1 MLKVRVD
8 FDAAQPQLHHPGDL
22 ILPALHGG
30 EEGAQADET
39 VVLAHLTGDKVVD
52 VLHLGRGGGGA
63 GHGAA
68 GNARL
73 LLQCKERLHRGQ
85 VPGVGAV
92 EAADGGRGLLRQL
105 VGENVGVNICNRHG
119 FCLLCWKLWFA
130 DATIILIPAALSNAA
145 TGVLKDPPCR
155 IPRQLLPRSRRRC
168 PASAGSPARE
178 DSPR

>member
-8 FDAAQPQLHHPGDL
+8 LDAAQPQLHHPGDL

-52 VLHLGRGGGGA
+52 VLHLGGGGGGA

-68 GNARL
+68 GNACL

-85 VPGVGAV
+85 VPGVCAV
-92 EAADGGRGLLRQL
+92 EAADGGRGLLCQL
-105 VGENVGVNICNRHG
+105 VGEDVGVNICNRHG
-119 FCLLCWKLWFA
+119 NRLFSRQDAMEALYHKNSLL
-130 DATIILIPAALSNAA
+130 T
-145 TGVLKDPPCR
+145 TGLHQSIMRNK
-155 IPRQLLPRSRRRC
+155 
-168 PASAGSPARE
+168 
-178 DSPR
+178 